1 MVFYTFKAMIIAQD
15 KTKRY
20 LCRQLKNNN
29 DIMSCILYTL
39 NSITE
44 LKNLNTTADVQRCC
58 V

>member
-1 MVFYTFKAMIIAQD
+1 MIIAQD

-29 DIMSCILYTL
+29 DIMSCTLYTL

-44 LKNLNTTADVQRCC
+44 LQNLNTTADVQRCC